1 MIWDG
6 WACPSIPE
14 GVYRVRVTAA
24 SHPCSHVPRTRV
36 RGRGRDG
43 PEPSAN
49 MRVGGTPTTCPSAGG
64 GGGADPTHFGTLR
77 VHGDR
82 DRPHTRT
89 RPRRKVAT
97 RPSTYPALSHQ
108 HESQRLHSCAT
119 YEPSPSKPGRPS
131 LHRQPRP
138 KQATRSGVCKD
149 VSRHRERRYAV
160 NDSRY
165 PRIWRPVEAAAVSGT
180 PARQTGGH
188 L

>member
-1 MIWDG
+1 MG
-6 WACPSIPE
+6 WMGVPVHPE
-14 GVYRVRVTAA
+14 GVYRVRVTPLTLLACP
-24 SHPCSHVPRTRV
+24 SNSGSGPWPRRPRTLSQHASR
-36 RGRGRDG
+36 RHADHMSERRW
-43 PEPSAN
+43 
-49 MRVGGTPTTCPSAGG
+49 R
-64 GGGADPTHFGTLR
+64 GGADPTHFCTLR

-82 DRPHTRT
+82 DRPHPPT

-97 RPSTYPALSHQ
+97 CPSPYPALSHQ

-119 YEPSPSKPGRPS
+119 YEPSLSEPGRPS

-165 PRIWRPVEAAAVSGT
+165 PGIWRPFEAAAVSGT
-180 PARQTGGH
+180 SARRRGGH

>member
-1 MIWDG
+1 MG
-6 WACPSIPE
+6 VPVHPRRRLPRPCNRRLPSLL
-14 GVYRVRVTAA
+14 A
-24 SHPCSHVPRTRV
+24 SPSNSV

-49 MRVGGTPTTCPSAGG
+49 MRVGGTPTTCPNAAG

-89 RPRRKVAT
+89 GPRRKVAT
-97 RPSTYPALSHQ
+97 CPSPNTTTPNPALSHQ
-108 HESQRLHSCAT
+108 HESPRLHSCAT
-119 YEPSPSKPGRPS
+119 YEPSLSEPGQPS
-131 LHRQPRP
+131 LHRQPPP

-149 VSRHRERRYAV
+149 VSKHREQRYAA

-165 PRIWRPVEAAAVSGT
+165 PGIWRPVEAAAVSG
-180 PARQTGGH
+180 PGSQMEGH